1 MGSDDDLDG
10 PGSETFILLNGLS
23 NENDEVL
30 GDYTAWVSNGEEGVR
45 WVLTARSG
53 GELLWEREGE
63 VTSAY
68 DSDKYTATVTD
79 YAESNC
85 DIDAYGEEA
94 HSSDS
99 WLVAPALC
107 PSYR

>member
-1 MGSDDDLDG
+1 MVRDDDLDG

-23 NENDEVL
+23 VENDEVL
-30 GDYTAWVSNGEEGVR
+30 GEYTAWVSNCEEGVR

-53 GELLWEREGE
+53 SELLWAREGE

-68 DSDKYTATVTD
+68 DSDKYTATVIE

-85 DIDAYGEEA
+85 NIDAYGEEA
-94 HSSDS
+94 LPSDQ
-99 WLVAPALC
+99 
-107 PSYR
+107 